1 MIALAGCTDAVYV
14 LELGESAEED
24 ELVVRREG
32 EAVER
37 SRPLE
42 RVPTFAR
49 ETFVDVDATGS
60 TVVVALDRRP
70 PLLVSHDGGTTWTE
84 RGAGLGRAH
93 AVAVGEN
100 PDHVLF
106 AARNR
111 LWVSRDGG
119 VFWRVVGVEL
129 PEVID
134 VDWG

>member
-1 MIALAGCTDAVYV
+1 VIALAGCTDAVYV

-84 RGAGLGRAH
+84 RGAGLGRAR

>member
-1 MIALAGCTDAVYV
+1 
-14 LELGESAEED
+14 
-24 ELVVRREG
+24 
-32 EAVER
+32 
-37 SRPLE
+37 
-42 RVPTFAR
+42 
-49 ETFVDVDATGS
+49 
-60 TVVVALDRRP
+60 
-70 PLLVSHDGGTTWTE
+70 
-84 RGAGLGRAH
+84 
-93 AVAVGEN
+93 VAVGEN